1 MNNFL
6 SNYIEILFHIINSYY
21 NYDNNV
27 IDVIELYIINFL
39 KPIIFKF
46 SSNLLGICLHQEFDK
61 LIFKKINNDVINYK
75 FKEEDRIYISQFANP
90 MYILHV
96 KGMIYSLSSLQ
107 CSHLQTQELCYILKM
122 HTLVHLSIHLSMDRL
137 M

>member
-1 MNNFL
+1 MNDFL

-61 LIFKKINNDVINYK
+61 LIFKKINNDIINFK
-75 FKEEDRIYISQFANP
+75 FKEEDRIYISQFANKIHTFFTVKNHFH
-90 MYILHV
+90 ILTNN
-96 KGMIYSLSSLQ
+96 S
-107 CSHLQTQELCYILKM
+107 
-122 HTLVHLSIHLSMDRL
+122 
-137 M
+137 

>member
-27 IDVIELYIINFL
+27 IDVLELYIINFL

-46 SSNLLGICLHQEFDK
+46 SSNLLGICLVYIK
-61 LIFKKINNDVINYK
+61 NLTNYYLKK
-75 FKEEDRIYISQFANP
+75 
-90 MYILHV
+90 
-96 KGMIYSLSSLQ
+96 
-107 CSHLQTQELCYILKM
+107 
-122 HTLVHLSIHLSMDRL
+122 
-137 M
+137 